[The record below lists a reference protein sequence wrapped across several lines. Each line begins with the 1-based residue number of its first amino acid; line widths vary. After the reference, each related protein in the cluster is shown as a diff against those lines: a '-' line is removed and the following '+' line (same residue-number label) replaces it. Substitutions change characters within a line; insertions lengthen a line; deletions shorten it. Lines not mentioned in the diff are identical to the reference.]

1 MDSTTLIIFLA
12 IGAVAGWLA
21 NSITKGRGLGL
32 IGDVIVGTIG
42 AVGVGS
48 LFRLM
53 GATAGS
59 LIGAII
65 TATVGAVVL
74 LFIIHHFK
82 KA

>member
-1 MDSTTLIIFLA
+1 
-12 IGAVAGWLA
+12 
-21 NSITKGRGLGL
+21 
-32 IGDVIVGTIG
+32 
-42 AVGVGS
+42 
-48 LFRLM
+48 M

-74 LFIIHHFK
+74 LLIIHHFK